1 MVGRPQ
7 QSARLCAP
15 DRWDEPERPEWAAV
29 GRIESRLVK
38 RSTKLAHELRF
49 DVGFWHGHR
58 QSAAGQLGRCQSRA
72 LEARRVAIG
81 FRLEQL
87 WLTLNGLLQVIVVQ
101 CKWAGVRQVVLPT
114 TDDDR
119 TQQRVAADHPFER
132 GEKLRLSRRRATQ
145 HGAAHVRS
153 GEGP

>member
-72 LEARRVAIG
+72 LEARRV
-81 FRLEQL
+81 
-87 WLTLNGLLQVIVVQ
+87 IVVQ